1 MDMLKKLL
9 KILSIKLS
17 TLLTQ
22 EKSLCV
28 PDNNSHKLHT
38 VMRNTMQNTVHSIY
52 LVQFADYVVSI
63 RSRMYEL
70 VARRICLSIHFRH
83 VVNAL

>member
-1 MDMLKKLL
+1 
-9 KILSIKLS
+9 
-17 TLLTQ
+17 
-22 EKSLCV
+22 
-28 PDNNSHKLHT
+28 
-38 VMRNTMQNTVHSIY
+38 MRNTMQNTVHSIY